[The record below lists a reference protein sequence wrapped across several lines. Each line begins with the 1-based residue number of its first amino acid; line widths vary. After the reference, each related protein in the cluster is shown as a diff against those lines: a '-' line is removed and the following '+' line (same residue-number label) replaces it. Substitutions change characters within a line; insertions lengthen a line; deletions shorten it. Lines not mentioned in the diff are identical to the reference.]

1 MKSIPKL
8 EMIQQHNLVNV
19 FDLSVDYFKD
29 RININFFEGVH
40 FFPQSNSKTKKVV
53 LWDILEVKKAL
64 KNSNISSSP
73 DPEVAELL
81 KRR

>member
-19 FDLSVDYFKD
+19 FDLSVDYFKE
-29 RININFFEGVH
+29 RINVKFFEGVH

-53 LWDILEVKKAL
+53 LWDVPEVKKAL
-64 KNSNISSSP
+64 KNSSTSSTP

>member
-19 FDLSVDYFKD
+19 FDLSVDYFKS
-29 RININFFEGVH
+29 RIDEDFFEGVH

-53 LWDILEVKKAL
+53 LWDIPEVKKAL
-64 KNSNISSSP
+64 KNPTTRIEAN
-73 DPEVAELL
+73 PEVAELL
-81 KRR
+81 KRS

>member
-1 MKSIPKL
+1 MV
-8 EMIQQHNLVNV
+8 QQKHLVNI
-19 FDLSVDYFKD
+19 FDLSVDYFKK
-29 RININFFEGVH
+29 RINVDFFEGVH

-53 LWDILEVKKAL
+53 LWDVPEVKKAL
-64 KNSNISSSP
+64 KNSSTSSTL